1 MAVGDPQLNYD
12 RPSFPLIEQ
21 GEILSCQLTPAG
33 SNYTFVAQLQL
44 DGETGLAI
52 YKPRDGE
59 SPLWDFPSGTLYKR
73 EYAAYLLDEFLG
85 WNLVPPTVIRDGP
98 YGIGSVQQYVE
109 HDPKRNYYNFGD
121 GYANQ
126 LKTIACF
133 DLVANS
139 TDRKANHMLEDVD
152 GKLWSIDHGLTFHA
166 ETKIRTVIWDF
177 CGQRIPKRLLNR
189 VSKLKDALDQPDGRL
204 QELVDLLLP
213 EEVTAFQQRVDWVLT
228 EGVYPGLPGRRRS
241 RYR

>member
-1 MAVGDPQLNYD
+1 MILRSKNVET
-12 RPSFPLIEQ
+12 LILM
-21 GEILSCQLTPAG
+21 GHATSGVILSTVRLA
-33 SNYTFVAQLQL
+33 ADL
-44 DGETGLAI
+44 D
-52 YKPRDGE
+52 Y
-59 SPLWDFPSGTLYKR
+59 
-73 EYAAYLLDEFLG
+73 
-85 WNLVPPTVIRDGP
+85 NLVVVEDGCA
-98 YGIGSVQQYVE
+98 
-109 HDPKRNYYNFGD
+109 D
-121 GYANQ
+121 Q
-126 LKTIACF
+126 LRVIACF

>member
-1 MAVGDPQLNYD
+1 MAVGDAQVNFD

-73 EYAAYLLDEFLG
+73 ELAAYLLDEFLG
-85 WNLVPPTVIRDGP
+85 WNLIPPTVIRDGP

-109 HDPKRNYYNFGD
+109 HDSKRNYHNFGD

-166 ETKIRTVIWDF
+166 DTKIRTVIWDF
-177 CGQRIPKRLLNR
+177 CGQRIPKRLLTR
-189 VSKLKDALDQPDGRL
+189 VSKLKEALDQPAGRL
-204 QELVDLLLP
+204 KELVDLLLP
-213 EEVTAFQQRVDWVLT
+213 EEVTALHQRVEWVLT
-228 EGVYPGLPGRRRS
+228 EGVYPGLPGRRGGR
-241 RYR
+241 RR